1 MTEKIRLKDGTELNL
16 IPMGITERTNLRV
29 FKFTSELDHE
39 EILEKFNESN
49 IEKIN
54 YILADESIGA
64 TYKDCVALKSLT
76 FVPNVQVGDNTV
88 ADIYV
93 VAVSTD
99 VTERELQRLGEQ
111 TQMTMEAVNTLLLEF
126 IPQIM

>member
-16 IPMGITERTNLRV
+16 IPMGIAEKSNLRI
-29 FKFTSELDHE
+29 FKFISELAHE

-49 IEKIN
+49 IEKID

-64 TYKDCVALKSLT
+64 TYKDCVALKFLT

-99 VTERELQRLGEQ
+99 VTERGINNLKNELKVTTDALEVIIGMMLGGQ
-111 TQMTMEAVNTLLLEF
+111 
-126 IPQIM
+126 